1 MSDLWTKLC
10 HIYQLLEWGKL
21 KLLPFHRIFFS
32 GRLEKRCDITLSLFD
47 QCTIRRSKCLVFLSF
62 STTQRFTRTSGL
74 VDTTNWQASHIEDD
88 KASPNALLASSSIRI
103 RTINTLTNQTTIL
116 FGSDQSG
123 FHTYR
128 HTDAEFRRIT
138 GFRQVDNVSILVVD
152 SENHCIR
159 LLNRTN
165 GTTNPIAGR
174 CTSAGF
180 RDGNGTNSAFKLP
193 HFIIDGKYKNEYY
206 ITDTDNNAI
215 RTYDYSTGG
224 VGTLVKKHHA
234 IVQPKELVLNKNR
247 TLIFVTVKDG
257 IAKIN
262 ITSGETLLYENFQI
276 ETHGIT
282 RLPHTDY
289 LLVTEY
295 SSMLVTEYRSTVT
308 MITELGEYVLIV
320 CYQRNLKGCQI
331 RAITSIQFSQQLNA
345 LVMSSNNGL
354 KRLDSSFKQGGKIE

>member
-1 MSDLWTKLC
+1 M
-10 HIYQLLEWGKL
+10 
-21 KLLPFHRIFFS
+21 LPFHRIFFS

-62 STTQRFTRTSGL
+62 RTTQRFTRISGL
-74 VDTTNWQASHIEDD
+74 VDTTNWQTTHIEDD

-180 RDGNGTNSAFKLP
+180 RDGNTKNSAFKLP

-215 RTYDYSTGG
+215 RTYDHSTGG

-262 ITSGETLLYENFQI
+262 ITSGDTLLYENFEK

-282 RLPHTDY
+282 RLPQTDY

-295 SSMLVTEYRSTVT
+295 GSTVT
-308 MITELGEYVLIV
+308 MITELGEHVLIV
-320 CYQRNLKGCQI
+320 CYQTNHRRCQI
-331 RAITSIQFSQQLNA
+331 RGITSIQFSQQLNA
-345 LVMSSNNGL
+345 LAISSNNGL
-354 KRLDSSFKQGGKIE
+354 KRLDLSFKQGGKIEQL